1 MNVTIYHN
9 PRCSKSRQ
17 TLQLLTERGIE
28 ARVVEYLKTPPGRK
42 ELQQILTLLKMQ
54 PRELLRKQEPI
65 YKTLGLDD
73 DTMSDSQ
80 IIEAMVENPVLIERP
95 IVLANR
101 RSCAVAT
108 DFLSSRD
115 TNTSCMS
122 SCTRDIR
129 PPWMAEVSIMQE
141 HDFRPVPPVHNM
153 AAIGRSPEKV
163 LEII

>member
-1 MNVTIYHN
+1 MPVTIYHN

-65 YKTLGLDD
+65 YKTPGLDD
-73 DTMSDSQ
+73 DPLSDRQ
-80 IIEAMVENPVLIERP
+80 LIGAMVENPVLIERP
-95 IVLANR
+95 IVLAN
-101 RSCAVAT
+101 
-108 DFLSSRD
+108 
-115 TNTSCMS
+115 NK
-122 SCTRDIR
+122 
-129 PPWMAEVSIMQE
+129 
-141 HDFRPVPPVHNM
+141 
-153 AAIGRSPEKV
+153 AAIGRPPEKV